1 VLDRQGQVVLI
12 SGANRGIGRAIAERL
27 ATDGW
32 KLSLG
37 LRRPDS
43 PIPPLPAELLVQ
55 PYDAGD
61 TAAAPRWVAATL
73 ARFGRIDAVV
83 ANAGIWLPARLADGD
98 PAAVEAMWR
107 VNAMAP
113 LHLVRAAWE
122 PLKASGAGRF
132 LAVAS
137 LSGKRATGPNVGYA
151 MSKFALVGLTQ
162 QVKRDGWEHGIR
174 ATALCPGFVATD
186 MASTATPPRETLT
199 QPEDLAELVATVLR
213 LPNSAAVGELLVNWR
228 MEAGF

>member
-1 VLDRQGQVVLI
+1 MLERRGHVALI

-27 ATDGW
+27 AGEGW
-32 KLSLG
+32 RLALG

-43 PIPPLPAELLVQ
+43 AAPLPGEVLVQ
-55 PYDAGD
+55 PYDA
-61 TAAAPRWVAATL
+61 AAAGGAPAWVAATL
-73 ARFGRIDAVV
+73 ARWGRIDAVI

-98 PAAVEAMWR
+98 PAAVEAMWQ
-107 VNAMAP
+107 VNALAP
-113 LHLVRAAWE
+113 LQLVQAAWE

-162 QVKRDGWEHGIR
+162 QVRRDGWEHGIR

-186 MASTATPPRETLT
+186 MAATATAPRAPRT
-199 QPEDLAELVATVLR
+199 QPEDLAELVATLLR
-213 LPNSAAVGELLVNWR
+213 LPNSATVGELMVNWR
-228 MEAGF
+228 LEAGF